1 MMSDNNE
8 LSEREVEILSLV
20 ATGATN
26 KEIAQKLFISSN
38 TVKVHLRN
46 IFSKIEVNSRTEAAM
61 YAVSNGLVEGVTL
74 PGEDERAVAGESDEQ
89 VSDSPPLVRS
99 PLVYVGA
106 VVLLL
111 VAVIGAFSIT
121 RLANGQ
127 PENLPVSNPAQ
138 PTASLRWQ
146 SLAGMP
152 TARYGM
158 ALAAYEDNIYAIAG
172 SGVDGVVNVVERFQ
186 PATNQWQQLNSKPTA
201 VSDVSAAVIGGRIFV
216 PGGRLSSGQVTD
228 VLEIFDPRQDVWEQ
242 GAALPSA
249 LSAYA
254 LAAFEGKLYLFGGWD
269 GEQYR
274 DLVYEYD
281 PEQDRWSPKTRMPT
295 GRGFAS
301 AVVAAGKIFVL
312 GGRDQDG
319 PLAANEV
326 YLPER
331 DNAGDDPWDT
341 AAPLPEGRYAMGATG
356 VADIIYLIGGE
367 GAPGA
372 ELPSLAYFMQS
383 DEWQL
388 FEAPSLR
395 LGSGLGL
402 VSHGP
407 YLYALGG
414 EMDHIPSANNL
425 AYQAIYT
432 VSIPV
437 IVK

>member
-1 MMSDNNE
+1 MMTETNE

-61 YAVSNGLVEGVTL
+61 YAVSNGLVEGVSL
-74 PGEDERAVAGESDEQ
+74 PGEAESPPSGQEAEPA
-89 VSDSPPLVRS
+89 SPLVRS
-99 PLVYVGA
+99 PLVYLGA
-106 VVLLL
+106 ALLLL
-111 VAVIGAFSIT
+111 VVVIGAFSIT

-127 PENLPVSNPAQ
+127 PENQPVSNPPQ
-138 PTASLRWQ
+138 PTASPRWQ

-152 TARYGM
+152 TARYGL

-172 SGVDGVVNVVERFQ
+172 SGTQGVVNVVERFQ
-186 PATNQWQQLNSKPTA
+186 PASNLWQQLQPKPTA

-216 PGGRLSSGQVTD
+216 PGGRLSSGEVTN
-228 VLEIFDPRQDVWEQ
+228 VLEIFDPRQDEWQE
-242 GAALPSA
+242 GAALPTA

-274 DLVYEYD
+274 AMVYEYD
-281 PEQDRWSPKTRMPT
+281 PEQDHWSEKTPMPT

-301 AVVAAGKIFVL
+301 AVVAAGRIFVL
-312 GGRDQDG
+312 GGKDQDG
-319 PLAANEV
+319 ALSDNEV

-331 DNAGDDPWDT
+331 DSTGDNPWET

-356 VADIIYLIGGE
+356 MADIIYVIGGK

-372 ELPSLAYFMQS
+372 ELPSLAYFTQS

-407 YLYALGG
+407 FLYALGG
-414 EMDHIPSANNL
+414 EMDQIPSANNL

>member
-1 MMSDNNE
+1 M
-8 LSEREVEILSLV
+8 
-20 ATGATN
+20 
-26 KEIAQKLFISSN
+26 
-38 TVKVHLRN
+38 
-46 IFSKIEVNSRTEAAM
+46 
-61 YAVSNGLVEGVTL
+61 
-74 PGEDERAVAGESDEQ
+74 
-89 VSDSPPLVRS
+89 RS
-99 PLVYVGA
+99 PLVYLGA
-106 VVLLL
+106 ALLLL
-111 VAVIGAFSIT
+111 VVVIGAFSIT

-127 PENLPVSNPAQ
+127 PEPQ
-138 PTASLRWQ
+138 PISSPPQQTASPRWQ

-152 TARYGM
+152 TARYGL
-158 ALAAYEDNIYAIAG
+158 ALASYEDNIYAIAG
-172 SGVDGVVNVVERFQ
+172 SGMEGVVNVVERYQ
-186 PATNQWQQLNSKPTA
+186 PGSNQWEQLQSKPTA

-216 PGGRLSSGQVTD
+216 PGGRLSSGEVTD
-228 VLEIFDPRQDVWEQ
+228 VLEIFDPRQDVWQQ
-242 GAALPSA
+242 GAALPTA

-274 DLVYEYD
+274 TLVYEYD
-281 PEQDRWSPKTRMPT
+281 PEQDHWSEKTPMPT

-312 GGRDQDG
+312 GGRDETG
-319 PLAANEV
+319 ALSANEM
-326 YLPER
+326 YFPER
-331 DNAGDDPWDT
+331 DTGNDNPWDPEYP

-356 VADIIYLIGGE
+356 VADIIYVIGGQ

-372 ELPSLAYFMQS
+372 ELPSLAYFTQS
-383 DEWQL
+383 NEWQL

-407 YLYALGG
+407 FLYALGG
-414 EMDHIPSANNL
+414 ETDQIPSANNL

>member
-1 MMSDNNE
+1 MMTETNE

-61 YAVSNGLVEGVTL
+61 YAVSNGLVEGVSL
-74 PGEDERAVAGESDEQ
+74 PGEAESPQTGQAAE
-89 VSDSPPLVRS
+89 PAS
-99 PLVYVGA
+99 PLVYLGA
-106 VVLLL
+106 VLLL
-111 VAVIGAFSIT
+111 LVVVIGAFSIT

-127 PENLPVSNPAQ
+127 PENLPVSNPPQ
-138 PTASLRWQ
+138 PTASPRWQ

-152 TARYGM
+152 TARYGL

-172 SGVDGVVNVVERFQ
+172 SGTQGVLNVVERYQ
-186 PATNQWQQLNSKPTA
+186 PASNQWEQMQSKPTA
-201 VSDVSAAVIGGRIFV
+201 VSDISAAVIGGRIFV
-216 PGGRLSSGQVTD
+216 PGGRLSSGEVTD
-228 VLEIFDPRQDVWEQ
+228 VLEIFDPRQDEWQE
-242 GAALPSA
+242 GATLPNA

-281 PEQDRWSPKTRMPT
+281 PEQDRWSEKTPMSI

-301 AVVAAGKIFVL
+301 AVVAAGRIFVL
-312 GGRDQDG
+312 GGRDQAG
-319 PLAANEV
+319 PLSANEM
-326 YLPER
+326 YFPER
-331 DNAGDDPWDT
+331 DTGDDNPWES
-341 AAPLPEGRYAMGATG
+341 AAPLPEDRYAMGATG
-356 VADIIYLIGGE
+356 VADIIYVIGGQ

-372 ELPSLAYFMQS
+372 VLPSLAYFTQS
-383 DEWQL
+383 GEWQL

-407 YLYALGG
+407 FLYALGG
-414 EMDHIPSANNL
+414 EMDQIPSANNL

>member
-1 MMSDNNE
+1 MMTETNE

-74 PGEDERAVAGESDEQ
+74 PGEAESPPAGQAAE
-89 VSDSPPLVRS
+89 PATPLVRS
-99 PLVYVGA
+99 PLVYLGA
-106 VVLLL
+106 ALLLL
-111 VAVIGAFSIT
+111 VVVIGAFGIT

-127 PENLPVSNPAQ
+127 PETQPVSNPPQ
-138 PTASLRWQ
+138 PTASPRWQ

-152 TARYGM
+152 TARYGL

-172 SGVDGVVNVVERFQ
+172 SSTEGVLNVVERYQ
-186 PATNQWQQLNSKPTA
+186 PASNQWKQLKSKPTA

-216 PGGRLSSGQVTD
+216 PGGRLSSGEVTD
-228 VLEIFDPRQDVWEQ
+228 VLEIFDPRQNVWQE
-242 GAALPSA
+242 GAALPTA

-281 PEQDRWSPKTRMPT
+281 PEQDQWSEKTPMPT

-312 GGRDQDG
+312 GGRDQSG
-319 PLAANEV
+319 ALSANEM
-326 YLPER
+326 YFPER
-331 DNAGDDPWDT
+331 DTGNDNPWDPDSP

-356 VADIIYLIGGE
+356 VADIIYVIGGQ

-372 ELPSLAYFMQS
+372 ELPSLAYFTQS

-407 YLYALGG
+407 FLYALGG
-414 EMDHIPSANNL
+414 EMDQVPSANNL